1 MVLVFIAT
9 IQRWTKGKKLV
20 IERKKYSLVY
30 QENKRINEQQLNKI
44 NFKLLNMILERE
56 NTNLEVEGGNELR

>member
-1 MVLVFIAT
+1 MVI
-9 IQRWTKGKKLV
+9 K
-20 IERKKYSLVY
+20 RKKYSLVY

-56 NTNLEVEGGNELR
+56 NTNLEVERGNELR

>member
-1 MVLVFIAT
+1 M
-9 IQRWTKGKKLV
+9 V

-56 NTNLEVEGGNELR
+56 NTNLEVERGNELR